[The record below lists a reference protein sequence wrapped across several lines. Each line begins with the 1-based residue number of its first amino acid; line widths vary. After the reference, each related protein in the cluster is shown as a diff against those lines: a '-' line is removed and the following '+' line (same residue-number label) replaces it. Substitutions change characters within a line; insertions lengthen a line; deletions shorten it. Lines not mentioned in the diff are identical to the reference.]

1 MIDNSKDT
9 SKSPG
14 IGDDAKHERSKNQSR
29 ELKREELDKVS
40 GGLNPQPLPPREPP
54 RDPSRM

>member
-9 SKSPG
+9 TKAPGVGDTKQDKSK
-14 IGDDAKHERSKNQSR
+14 DQSAR
-29 ELKREELDKVS
+29 ELKQEELDKVS